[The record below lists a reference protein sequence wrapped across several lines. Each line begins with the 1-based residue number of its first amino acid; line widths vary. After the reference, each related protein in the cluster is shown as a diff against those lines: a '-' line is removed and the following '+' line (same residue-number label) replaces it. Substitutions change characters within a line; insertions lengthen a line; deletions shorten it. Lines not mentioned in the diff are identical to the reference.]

1 MKRKISRKELR
12 SLILKEIKVLS
23 GQKKDERRQ
32 LNEGAILTALGYLG
46 VGALSALGMF
56 VAFSR
61 PGIDPG
67 DSDFDG
73 DTLDP
78 SAMNRYRGLES
89 TFEEIGQEVQRGSS
103 PKEAV
108 VNSLKKNQSAAQ
120 QISSLSQQNGGPSV
134 DQALGSSM
142 TFSSQ
147 YEPDEIDDSDIQ
159 SRKYGAQDPVD
170 SGYTGLGLPF
180 SSGNVDDDDIMEAIK
195 RSLRIRR

>member
-1 MKRKISRKELR
+1 MKKRKMSRSQLR
-12 SLILKEIKVLS
+12 RLILQEMRTLS
-23 GQKKDERRQ
+23 SRPTRRRNQ

-46 VGALSALGMF
+46 LGALSALGMF

-67 DSDFDG
+67 G
-73 DTLDP
+73 DYDETIDP

-89 TFEEIGQEVQRGSS
+89 TFEEIGQEVQKGSS

-120 QISSLSQQNGGPSV
+120 QISTLSQQNGGPTVS
-134 DQALGSSM
+134 QALGSAM
-142 TFSSQ
+142 SSPSSR

-170 SGYTGLGLPF
+170 DGYTGLGLPF
-180 SSGNVDDDDIMEAIK
+180 PFGGGDDDFFSPGDDEGDGFG
-195 RSLRIRR
+195 